1 LEAINLFLLLL
12 KIDIMPDHHNHD
24 KGRSEVL
31 NDFGIKVIRFTNEQ
45 ILEEIDST
53 INQN

>member
-1 LEAINLFLLLL
+1 
-12 KIDIMPDHHNHD
+12 MPDHHNHD